1 MRCEKHNLT
10 SLITTRVAN
19 NFLQVIYS
27 FKNQYSY
34 DVAMNYLTYYCY
46 LERNIR
52 LHTKFMTGVS
62 ISWL

>member
-1 MRCEKHNLT
+1 MPKTQPYESNYNT
-10 SLITTRVAN
+10 AAN

-46 LERNIR
+46 LKRNTR
-52 LHTKFMTGVS
+52 LHTKFMAGVS
-62 ISWL
+62 IS

>member
-46 LERNIR
+46 LERNTR
-52 LHTKFMTGVS
+52 LHTKFMAGVS

>member
-1 MRCEKHNLT
+1 MRCEKHNLI

-46 LERNIR
+46 LQRNIR

>member
-1 MRCEKHNLT
+1 MRCQKHNLT

-34 DVAMNYLTYYCY
+34 DVAMNYLTYYRY
-46 LERNIR
+46 LQRNIR

>member
-1 MRCEKHNLT
+1 MRCEKQNLT

-34 DVAMNYLTYYCY
+34 DVATNYLTYYCY
-46 LERNIR
+46 LERNTR
-52 LHTKFMTGVS
+52 LHTKFMAGVS
-62 ISWL
+62 IS